1 MKNTLDEW
9 IALHEQ
15 EFIQDITALV
25 EIPSVSVKGG
35 STPCGEECFRA
46 LEKMLELGKNY
57 GLETEMIGGR
67 CGRISLG
74 EAEREIGIWNHL
86 DIVPAGEG
94 WTYPPFACQRQGDFL
109 IGRGTQDNK
118 GPAVAVLYA
127 LRYLKEQ
134 GMPAKV
140 RFSQILGCEEECGM
154 VDAGWYV
161 TQRRAPDW
169 SFVAD
174 CGFPVCCGEKGIC
187 RIALRSEKI
196 MERIKDISGGTAV
209 NSVPAHA
216 AAVLEHDGELVSIEA
231 EGISGHAAFPEGT
244 ENAVKLLAEQLM
256 TYPLGE
262 KEYKMAEFLGKIC
275 TDGYGIGLGI
285 ACEDSLSGRLTC
297 NCGLI
302 RSREGAVI
310 FQLDIRYPVTFSGAQ
325 IIEKVRTAAEEGGFR
340 ITETEDD
347 PPFYLEPGLP
357 FIQIL
362 MEAYQEETKER
373 KLPYVMGGGTYA
385 RRIPHAVAFGPGMS
399 ADMRELKLPAGHG
412 GCHSADEAQSIA
424 NLQKAIRIYV
434 QVIEKLNL
442 WMTGETNK

>member
-1 MKNTLDEW
+1 
-9 IALHEQ
+9 
-15 EFIQDITALV
+15 
-25 EIPSVSVKGG
+25 
-35 STPCGEECFRA
+35 
-46 LEKMLELGKNY
+46 
-57 GLETEMIGGR
+57 
-67 CGRISLG
+67 
-74 EAEREIGIWNHL
+74 
-86 DIVPAGEG
+86 
-94 WTYPPFACQRQGDFL
+94 
-109 IGRGTQDNK
+109 
-118 GPAVAVLYA
+118 
-127 LRYLKEQ
+127 
-134 GMPAKV
+134 
-140 RFSQILGCEEECGM
+140 M

-174 CGFPVCCGEKGIC
+174 CCFPVCCGEKGIC

-275 TDGYGIGLGI
+275 ADGYGIGLGI

-310 FQLDIRYPVTFSGAQ
+310 LQLDIRYPVTFSGAQ
-325 IIEKVRTAAEEGGFR
+325 IIEKVSTAAEEGGFR

-385 RRIPHAVAFGPGMS
+385 RRIPHAVAFGPGMG
-399 ADMRELKLPAGHG
+399 ADMRELKLPEGHG
-412 GCHSADEAQSIA
+412 GCHSADEAQSVS

-434 QVIEKLNL
+434 QAIEKLNL
-442 WMTGETNK
+442 WMTGERN